1 MKIKTIVLSLIL
13 ISGCNTTNP
22 IIIPDNTSDNVV
34 MLQLKDNISQ
44 PVPIEPSYAWVILY
58 LPIALISMMA
68 AWRYLVKKPSE
79 CLEDKDGDGYDD
91 DNKIQPDKENKE
103 EKQ

>member
-1 MKIKTIVLSLIL
+1 
-13 ISGCNTTNP
+13 
-22 IIIPDNTSDNVV
+22 
-34 MLQLKDNISQ
+34 
-44 PVPIEPSYAWVILY
+44 
-58 LPIALISMMA
+58 MMA

-91 DNKIQPDKENKE
+91 NNSVEPDKENKE